1 MDKMD
6 ENFEEAFNYRI
17 LLSEDDFYPYEKNQ
31 ENENNNEQKSVS
43 THVNNGSN
51 AQLYINNNNN
61 YKNELNV
68 NFSNNIQYIKQNNIQ
83 SNFLNDWNKD
93 YNHKSMN
100 INETLYKLEEGDQF
114 HANFPNYLEQND
126 NNKKTYNTS
135 NTVNVNG
142 KQINTTNDVVSCALN
157 DMFKTND
164 INLENKKDMQFLKKK
179 KKRRTKKEV
188 ENEKKLKSA
197 QIKVNKRLGR
207 KKADNVDKE
216 IPSNTHTK
224 FTDDNM
230 MKKINSYFQEYVRT
244 WINSSFIDEE
254 GNFETI
260 ESRVKLKKGII
271 LKIDPKIITT
281 VLKKE
286 KAINKMNETMKNI
299 FSNKLSQKYKKIKE
313 NKNKSLIDEI
323 YEKKNQPFVMFI
335 LDLTFIQ
342 VFNYFNGQNKGED
355 FKNYFLEKN
364 YDENLVNQFLNNF
377 KNIKIFLNDIKEKE
391 EKAGELKENIQNYI
405 QRLSLLCLN
414 YKEWF
419 YSKYKRSENKKKK
432 EK

>member
-1 MDKMD
+1 
-6 ENFEEAFNYRI
+6 
-17 LLSEDDFYPYEKNQ
+17 
-31 ENENNNEQKSVS
+31 
-43 THVNNGSN
+43 
-51 AQLYINNNNN
+51 
-61 YKNELNV
+61 
-68 NFSNNIQYIKQNNIQ
+68 
-83 SNFLNDWNKD
+83 
-93 YNHKSMN
+93 
-100 INETLYKLEEGDQF
+100 
-114 HANFPNYLEQND
+114 
-126 NNKKTYNTS
+126 
-135 NTVNVNG
+135 
-142 KQINTTNDVVSCALN
+142 
-157 DMFKTND
+157 
-164 INLENKKDMQFLKKK
+164 
-179 KKRRTKKEV
+179 
-188 ENEKKLKSA
+188 
-197 QIKVNKRLGR
+197 
-207 KKADNVDKE
+207 
-216 IPSNTHTK
+216 
-224 FTDDNM
+224 M

-260 ESRVKLKKGII
+260 ESRVKLKKCII

-414 YKEWF
+414 YKDYIEMLWI
-419 YSKYKRSENKKKK
+419 KN
-432 EK
+432 